1 MIAYFWVLYSDWRSV
16 IRFFLC
22 PLHKDTTI
30 MSSSLYLTKRPF
42 CKSTDLYEAIH
53 LLSANI

>member
-1 MIAYFWVLYSDWRSV
+1 MTYFWVLYSDWRSV

-22 PLHKDTTI
+22 PLHKGTII
-30 MSSSLYLTKRPF
+30 MSSSLYLTKVLY
-42 CKSTDLYEAIH
+42 CKSTYLYEAIR